1 MQTTRKRFLL
11 VVNHSYQSDCFFFF
25 NSALSYCPGFTHPT
39 FLRTVIVRNIRI
51 LIVLRSYV
59 RRFNYRQVV
68 FKITNQ
74 HFYLIYD
81 RPTRIPSKTE
91 TMSLQWTIIAT
102 FLYFEVGVLMLFL
115 VPYMSAKRWNG
126 LFKSRFYQALSS
138 QAQWYFTFLL
148 CILVLF
154 LLDSIREMRK
164 YSNPELND
172 AHQHLDHEMQANMR
186 LFRAQRNFYISGIAL
201 FLSFV
206 IKRFIS
212 LMTIQASLVAQSE
225 ASLKQATSASNAA
238 KTLLAQQNSGD
249 GESEELI
256 KLKKEL
262 ESIKTDRDAIK
273 SQAESVTKE
282 YDRLLIEH
290 EKLQKTVGNESKKDD

>member
-1 MQTTRKRFLL
+1 
-11 VVNHSYQSDCFFFF
+11 
-25 NSALSYCPGFTHPT
+25 
-39 FLRTVIVRNIRI
+39 
-51 LIVLRSYV
+51 
-59 RRFNYRQVV
+59 
-68 FKITNQ
+68 
-74 HFYLIYD
+74 
-81 RPTRIPSKTE
+81 
-91 TMSLQWTIIAT
+91 MSLQWTIIAT
-102 FLYFEVGVLMLFL
+102 FLYFEVGVLLLFL
-115 VPYMSAKRWNG
+115 VPYMSAQRWNR
-126 LFKSRFYQALSS
+126 LFRSRFYQALSA

-148 CILVLF
+148 FILVLF

-212 LMTIQASLVAQSE
+212 IMTLQASLVAQSE
-225 ASLKQATSASNAA
+225 ASMKQAEGASKAARSLLKQ
-238 KTLLAQQNSGD
+238 KDD
-249 GESEELI
+249 GNNESEEMK

-262 ESIKTDRDAIK
+262 ESTKADRDAIK

-282 YDRLLIEH
+282 YDRLMTEH
-290 EKLQKTVGNESKKDD
+290 EKLQKTAGNESKKDD